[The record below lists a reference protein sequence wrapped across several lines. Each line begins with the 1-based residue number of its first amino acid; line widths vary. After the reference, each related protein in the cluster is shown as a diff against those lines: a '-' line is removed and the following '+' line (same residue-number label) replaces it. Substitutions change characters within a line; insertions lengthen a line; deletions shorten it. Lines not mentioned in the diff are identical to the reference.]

1 MDAQISVKNI
11 PATMAGLMLCLFLS
25 ALDNSIVGTAMPKI
39 IADLQGLRHYSLPFT
54 SYLLFSTVVIPI
66 AGKLSDV
73 LGRKV
78 VALWG
83 IGLFMLTSSLCGL
96 AVNMPMLT
104 LFRGLQ
110 GACGGVLASS
120 AFIICAELFPPQ
132 KRGKYIGMLVAMH
145 GLASMLGPVAG
156 GVVTDYLSWH
166 WIFYINIPVGML
178 SFLLLKRQLPLIKHP
193 GSSNKVDFNGI
204 TLFLLAL
211 FPFLLCFAEGGKLLP
226 WTSPVTIS
234 LLLFSLLMFI
244 GFIKVERYSKS
255 PLLPVEMLSN
265 RVFRRASFSAAMGY
279 VTLFGIILYVPYL
292 LQIVQHKGATYSGM
306 VMLPM
311 SLAIVAGGMSG
322 GFIASKWMRFRLQAI
337 VNFSISIAGL
347 IPLLVYGQN
356 IPMGM
361 LVLGILLTGLGV
373 GLNFPTMNMAPQA
386 FFPAAQMGVLI
397 SSLEFFQIMGGV
409 ISTSVLGNLLHVSTM
424 WLIILCMAALACGI
438 VAMAGV
444 NEKEIRNK
452 FAARYKKPAMAQ

>member
-1 MDAQISVKNI
+1 MDAQISVRNI

-156 GVVTDYLSWH
+156 GIVTDYLSWH

-193 GSSNKVDFNGI
+193 GSSNEVDFNGI

-255 PLLPVEMLSN
+255 PLLPVEMLRN
-265 RVFRRASFSAAMGY
+265 GVFRRASFSAAMGY

-347 IPLLVYGQN
+347 IPLLIYGQN

-361 LVLGILLTGLGV
+361 LVLGILLTGLGI

-424 WLIILCMAALACGI
+424 WLIILCMAALTCGI

>member
-1 MDAQISVKNI
+1 MDAQISVRNI

-193 GSSNKVDFNGI
+193 GSSNEVDFNGI

-255 PLLPVEMLSN
+255 PLLPVEMLRN
-265 RVFRRASFSAAMGY
+265 GVFRRASFSAAMGY

-322 GFIASKWMRFRLQAI
+322 GFIISKWMRFRLQAI

-361 LVLGILLTGLGV
+361 LVLGILLTGLGI

-424 WLIILCMAALACGI
+424 WLIILCMAALTCGI

>member
-1 MDAQISVKNI
+1 MDAQISVRNI

-193 GSSNKVDFNGI
+193 GSSNEVDFNGI

-234 LLLFSLLMFI
+234 LLLFSLLMLI

-255 PLLPVEMLSN
+255 PLLPVEMLRN
-265 RVFRRASFSAAMGY
+265 GVFRRASFSAAMGY

-438 VAMAGV
+438 VAMSGV

>member
-1 MDAQISVKNI
+1 MDAQISVRNI

-145 GLASMLGPVAG
+145 GLASMLGPVTG
-156 GVVTDYLSWH
+156 GIVTDYLSWH

-193 GSSNKVDFNGI
+193 GSSNEVDFNGI

-234 LLLFSLLMFI
+234 LLLFSLLMLI

-255 PLLPVEMLSN
+255 PLLPVEMLRN

-424 WLIILCMAALACGI
+424 WLIILCMAALVCGI